1 MAVLQVLILLKWVNV
16 YTENIAIE
24 ENASKMN
31 ICISHREC
39 IKLQKG
45 SLRNKMS
52 FSKLH
57 CKGDFFVSKIST
69 NHKSCEN

>member
-1 MAVLQVLILLKWVNV
+1 MAVLQVLILLKWVNF
-16 YTENIAIE
+16 YTEKSAIE
-24 ENASKMN
+24 EKASEMN

-52 FSKLH
+52 VFNSILRVIFCFK
-57 CKGDFFVSKIST
+57 DFDQS
-69 NHKSCEN
+69 